1 MSFMGKLK
9 FWKSEDSFEPLKPF
23 GTEDF
28 SMGKGLSSPSLS
40 GKENDLGLGMDRS
53 PGLAGTGNLSSMNR
67 YGSEDNKVQNDVS
80 LMGPAYDRPP
90 ESGDLRHAPLAPME
104 RSDRSSGYSSGAAVN
119 SRDIEMISA
128 KLDAIRANMENIN
141 HRLESIERV
150 VLTQER
156 KRVQW

>member
-1 MSFMGKLK
+1 
-9 FWKSEDSFEPLKPF
+9 
-23 GTEDF
+23 
-28 SMGKGLSSPSLS
+28 
-40 GKENDLGLGMDRS
+40 
-53 PGLAGTGNLSSMNR
+53 GTGNLSGTSS
-67 YGSEDNKVQNDVS
+67 YDSGDAKADTGIS

-104 RSDRSSGYSSGAAVN
+104 RPSSYGSSAAVS

-128 KLDAIRANMENIN
+128 KLDAIKANVESIN